1 MQAFALSGAI
11 KVAKSLR
18 QSAHLFFKTGSI
30 RATSHGSGG
39 VLRFFHPRKSFLA
52 IGRSKLNAELIITVV
67 VAIVAIAAV
76 FWALSYRKTAQLLTE
91 EARRD
96 AQRIIADAQ
105 KSADS
110 QAKEAVLEAKERALQ
125 ASTDFEKEARERREE
140 LKVSERRLQQKEENV
155 DKKLQQLEKREQEVE
170 KRDRGIGDRETQLNT
185 REMELTGLIE
195 EQRHKLEQ
203 VAGLTV
209 DQAKAQLIQG
219 IEHEAKLEAAQM
231 MKRIETEAT
240 ELGHIKAQKIIG
252 MAIQRMASDY
262 VAENTVSVVDLPSE
276 DMKGRIIGREGRNIR
291 ALELA
296 TGVDLIVDDTPE
308 AVILS
313 GFDPIRR
320 EVAKISLERLMAD
333 GRIHPARIEE
343 VVEKVRIELEEK
355 LFEEGEAAA
364 FSIGITDIHP
374 EVLKLLGRLRYRTSY
389 GQNVLMHSL
398 EVAQLAALMAVE
410 LGVNSEI
417 AKRGGLLHDIG
428 KAIDRE
434 MEGTHL
440 ELGRQ
445 VLEKYGE
452 RREIIHAMECHHGD
466 YDPTTVEAVLVNAAD
481 ALSAARPG
489 ARREILE
496 NYVHRL
502 ERLEAIADNFEGVT
516 KAFAIQAGRE
526 LRIIVNAE
534 KLSDEQSIW
543 LSKDVARRIES
554 ELQYPGQIK
563 VTVIRETRAVD
574 FAK

>member
-1 MQAFALSGAI
+1 MNTTETI
-11 KVAKSLR
+11 V
-18 QSAHLFFKTGSI
+18 I
-30 RATSHGSGG
+30 
-39 VLRFFHPRKSFLA
+39 
-52 IGRSKLNAELIITVV
+52 IITGALIGAVV
-67 VAIVAIAAV
+67 LAALWRIV
-76 FWALSYRKTAQLLTE
+76 YRKRAEAQLD
-91 EARRD
+91 EARKNSE
-96 AQRIIADAQ
+96 RIIEDAR
-105 KSADS
+105 KA
-110 QAKEAVLEAKERALQ
+110 AEARVKEADLEAKEKLLQ
-125 ASTDFEKEARERREE
+125 MRSDFDRQAQQRRDEM
-140 LKVSERRLQQKEENV
+140 KTAERRLQQKEENLDRKTQQIESRLAEV
-155 DKKLQQLEKREQEVE
+155 D
-170 KRDRGIGDRETQLNT
+170 KRDRAISDREKGVEN
-185 REMELTGLIE
+185 REAELDALVE
-195 EQRHKLEQ
+195 EQHRKLEQ
-203 VAGLTV
+203 ISGLTV
-209 DQAKAQLIQG
+209 EQAKQELIRG
-219 IEHEAKLEAAQM
+219 IENDAKLEAAQII
-231 MKRIETEAT
+231 KRIETEAV
-240 ELGHIKAQKIIG
+240 ELGNQKARKILG
-252 MAIQRMASDY
+252 MAMQRMASDY

-320 EVAKISLERLMAD
+320 EIARISLERLMQD

-343 VVEKVRIELEEK
+343 LVEKVRQELDQK

-364 FSIGITDIHP
+364 FSLGITDIHP

-389 GQNVLMHSL
+389 GQNVLVHSL

-410 LGVNSEI
+410 LGVNDTI

-445 VLEKYGE
+445 VLDKYGE
-452 RREIIHAMECHHGD
+452 KREVIHAMECHHGD

-502 ERLEAIADNFEGVT
+502 ERLEGIANAMEGVS
-516 KAFAIQAGRE
+516 KSFAIQAGRE

-534 KLSDEQSIW
+534 KIGDEQAIW
-543 LSKDVARRIES
+543 LSKDVARKIES

-563 VTVIRETRAVD
+563 VTVIREMRAID
-574 FAK
+574 YAK

>member
-1 MQAFALSGAI
+1 MASIVTGIGIGLAGAVVLALLWSM
-11 KVAKSLR
+11 V
-18 QSAHLFFKTGSI
+18 
-30 RATSHGSGG
+30 
-39 VLRFFHPRKSFLA
+39 
-52 IGRSKLNAELIITVV
+52 
-67 VAIVAIAAV
+67 
-76 FWALSYRKTAQLLTE
+76 YRKRAEAQLAET
-91 EARRD
+91 RRESG
-96 AQRIIADAQ
+96 RIIEDAK
-105 KSADS
+105 KSAS
-110 QAKEAVLEAKERALQ
+110 ARVKEAELEAKETLLQ
-125 ASTDFEKEARERREE
+125 MRSEFDKQAQQRREE
-140 LKVSERRLQQKEENV
+140 MKNSERRLQQKEESL
-155 DKKLQQLEKREQEVE
+155 DQKTQKLDSRMGEVE
-170 KRDRGIGDRETQLNT
+170 KRDRGLADREKQAEGREIELNQ
-185 REMELTGLIE
+185 LIE
-195 EQRHKLEQ
+195 GQRHKLEQ
-203 VAGLTV
+203 VAGLSAE
-209 DQAKAQLIQG
+209 QARQELIRG
-219 IEHEAKLEAAQM
+219 IENEAKLDAANIV
-231 MKRIETEAT
+231 KRIETEAT
-240 ELGHIKAQKIIG
+240 ELGTQKARKILG

-320 EVAKISLERLMAD
+320 EIARISLERLMQD

-343 VVEKVRIELEEK
+343 LVEKVRQELDQK

-364 FSIGITDIHP
+364 FSLGITDIHP

-389 GQNVLMHSL
+389 GQNVLVHSL

-410 LGVNSEI
+410 LGVNDTI

-428 KAIDRE
+428 KSIDRE

-452 RREIIHAMECHHGD
+452 KREIIHAMECHHGD

-489 ARREILE
+489 AWREILE

-502 ERLEAIADNFEGVT
+502 ERLEAIANGMEGVA
-516 KAFAIQAGRE
+516 KSFAIQAGRE

-534 KLSDEQSIW
+534 KISDEQSIW
-543 LSKDVARRIES
+543 LSKDVARKIEA

-563 VTVIRETRAVD
+563 VTVIRETRTIEY
-574 FAK
+574 AK

>member
-1 MQAFALSGAI
+1 LNLVQVLIAFGVGIVLAVALALSW
-11 KVAKSLR
+11 
-18 QSAHLFFKTGSI
+18 
-30 RATSHGSGG
+30 
-39 VLRFFHPRKSFLA
+39 
-52 IGRSKLNAELIITVV
+52 
-67 VAIVAIAAV
+67 AAV
-76 FWALSYRKTAQLLTE
+76 YRKRAQAQVD
-91 EARRD
+91 EAKASSD
-96 AQRIIADAQ
+96 RIIADAT
-105 KSADS
+105 K
-110 QAKEAVLEAKERALQ
+110 QAASRVKEADLEAKEKLLQ
-125 ASTDFEKEARERREE
+125 MRSEFDKQAQQRREE
-140 LKVSERRLQQKEENV
+140 MKNSERRLQQKEENL
-155 DKKLQQLEKREQEVE
+155 DKKTQQVESRIAEVE
-170 KRDRGIGDRETQLNT
+170 KRDRSLNDREKRVEA
-185 REMELTGLIE
+185 RETELDDLIE
-195 EQRHKLEQ
+195 AQRHKLEQ

-209 DQAKAQLIQG
+209 EEAKRELIRG
-219 IEHEAKLEAAQM
+219 IENEAKLEAANI
-231 MKRIETEAT
+231 MKRIESEAT
-240 ELGHIKAQKIIG
+240 ELGNQKAKKILG

-320 EVAKISLERLMAD
+320 EIARISLERLMQD

-343 VVEKVRIELEEK
+343 LVEKVRQELDQK

-364 FSIGITDIHP
+364 FSLGITDLHP

-389 GQNVLMHSL
+389 GQNVLVHSL

-410 LGVNSEI
+410 LGVNDTI

-452 RREIIHAMECHHGD
+452 KRDVIHAMECHHGD

-502 ERLEAIADNFEGVT
+502 ERLESIANSMEGVS
-516 KAFAIQAGRE
+516 KSFAIQAGRE
-526 LRIIVNAE
+526 LRIIVNSE
-534 KLSDEQSIW
+534 KITDEQSIW
-543 LSKDVARRIES
+543 LSKDVARKIES

-563 VTVIRETRAVD
+563 VTVIREMRATE

>member
-1 MQAFALSGAI
+1 
-11 KVAKSLR
+11 
-18 QSAHLFFKTGSI
+18 
-30 RATSHGSGG
+30 
-39 VLRFFHPRKSFLA
+39 LA
-52 IGRSKLNAELIITVV
+52 AIITGIGIGLAGAVV
-67 VAIVAIAAV
+67 LALLWSIV
-76 FWALSYRKTAQLLTE
+76 YRKRAEAQLA
-91 EARRD
+91 EARRESG
-96 AQRIIADAQ
+96 RIIEDAT
-105 KSADS
+105 KSVSARV
-110 QAKEAVLEAKERALQ
+110 KEAELEAKEKLLQMRSEFDKQALQ
-125 ASTDFEKEARERREE
+125 RRDEM
-140 LKVSERRLQQKEENV
+140 KNSERRLQQKEESL
-155 DKKLQQLEKREQEVE
+155 DQKTQKLDSRMGEVE
-170 KRDRGIGDRETQLNT
+170 KRDDGLADREKQVEGREIELNQ
-185 REMELTGLIE
+185 MIE
-195 EQRHKLEQ
+195 DQRHKLEQ
-203 VAGLTV
+203 VAGLSAE
-209 DQAKAQLIQG
+209 QARQELIRG
-219 IEHEAKLEAAQM
+219 IENEAKLDAANIV
-231 MKRIETEAT
+231 KRIETEAT
-240 ELGHIKAQKIIG
+240 ELGTQKARKILG

-320 EVAKISLERLMAD
+320 EIARISLERLMQD

-343 VVEKVRIELEEK
+343 LVEKVRQELDQK

-364 FSIGITDIHP
+364 FSLGITDIHP

-389 GQNVLMHSL
+389 GQNVLVHSL

-410 LGVNSEI
+410 LGVNDTI

-428 KAIDRE
+428 KSIDRE

-452 RREIIHAMECHHGD
+452 KREIIHAMECHHGD

-502 ERLEAIADNFEGVT
+502 ERLEAIANSMEGVA
-516 KAFAIQAGRE
+516 KSFAIQAGRE

-534 KLSDEQSIW
+534 KISDEQSIW
-543 LSKDVARRIES
+543 LSKDVARKIEA

-563 VTVIRETRAVD
+563 VTVIRETRTIEY
-574 FAK
+574 AK

>member
-1 MQAFALSGAI
+1 VIGIAGALILASLWRAGYSKRAQAMLD
-11 KVAKSLR
+11 
-18 QSAHLFFKTGSI
+18 
-30 RATSHGSGG
+30 
-39 VLRFFHPRKSFLA
+39 
-52 IGRSKLNAELIITVV
+52 
-67 VAIVAIAAV
+67 
-76 FWALSYRKTAQLLTE
+76 
-91 EARRD
+91 EARRNGERIVED
-96 AQRIIADAQ
+96 AR
-105 KSADS
+105 K
-110 QAKEAVLEAKERALQ
+110 QAESRVKEADLEAKDKLLTMRSDFDRQ
-125 ASTDFEKEARERREE
+125 AQQRREE
-140 LKVSERRLQQKEENV
+140 MKNSERRLQQKEENL
-155 DKKLQQLEKREQEVE
+155 DKKTQQVESRIAEVE
-170 KRDRGIGDRETQLNT
+170 KRDRSLNDREKDVER
-185 REMELTGLIE
+185 REGELDALVE

-203 VAGLTV
+203 ISGLTA
-209 DQAKAQLIQG
+209 DQARAELIRG
-219 IEHEAKLEAAQM
+219 IENEARLEAARIVQ
-231 MKRIETEAT
+231 RIEMEAT
-240 ELGHIKAQKIIG
+240 ELGNLKARKILG

-320 EVAKISLERLMAD
+320 EIARISLERLMQD

-343 VVEKVRIELEEK
+343 LVEKVRQELDQK

-364 FSIGITDIHP
+364 FSLGITDLHP

-389 GQNVLMHSL
+389 GQNVLVHSL

-410 LGVNSEI
+410 LGVNDTI

-445 VLEKYGE
+445 VLDKYGE
-452 RREIIHAMECHHGD
+452 KREIIHAMECHHGD

-502 ERLEAIADNFEGVT
+502 ERLESIANQMDGVS
-516 KAFAIQAGRE
+516 KSFAIQAGRE

-534 KLSDEQSIW
+534 KIGDEQAIW
-543 LSKDVARRIES
+543 LSKDVARKIES

-563 VTVIRETRAVD
+563 VTVIREMRAVD
-574 FAK
+574 YAK

>member
-1 MQAFALSGAI
+1 MNILIS
-11 KVAKSLR
+11 V
-18 QSAHLFFKTGSI
+18 
-30 RATSHGSGG
+30 
-39 VLRFFHPRKSFLA
+39 A
-52 IGRSKLNAELIITVV
+52 IGVAGAVV
-67 VAIVAIAAV
+67 LALL
-76 FWALSYRKTAQLLTE
+76 WAMVYRKRAAAQLE
-91 EARRD
+91 EARRTGE
-96 AQRIIADAQ
+96 RIVDDAQ
-105 KSADS
+105 KSA
-110 QAKEAVLEAKERALQ
+110 AARVKEADLEAKENLLQ
-125 ASTDFEKEARERREE
+125 MRSEFDKQAQARREE
-140 LKVSERRLQQKEENV
+140 MKTAERRLQQKEENV
-155 DKKLQQLEKREQEVE
+155 DRKTQQLDSRIAEVE
-170 KRDRGIGDRETQLNT
+170 KRDRAIGDREKNVEA
-185 REMELTGLIE
+185 REQELDSLIE

-203 VAGLTV
+203 VAGLTA
-209 DQAKAQLIQG
+209 DQAKQELIRG
-219 IEHEAKLEAAQM
+219 IENEAKLEAANII
-231 MKRIETEAT
+231 KRIEAEAT
-240 ELGHIKAQKIIG
+240 ELGHLRARKILG

-320 EVAKISLERLMAD
+320 EIARISLERLMQD

-343 VVEKVRIELEEK
+343 LVEKVRQELDQK

-389 GQNVLMHSL
+389 GQNVLVHSL

-410 LGVNSEI
+410 LGVNDTI

-445 VLEKYGE
+445 VLDKYGE
-452 RREIIHAMECHHGD
+452 KREIIHAMECHHGD

-502 ERLEAIADNFEGVT
+502 ERLESIANSMEGVS
-516 KAFAIQAGRE
+516 KSFAIQAGRE

-534 KLSDEQSIW
+534 KISDEQSVW
-543 LSKDVARRIES
+543 LSKDVARKIES

-563 VTVIRETRAVD
+563 VTVIREMRTVEY
-574 FAK
+574 AK

>member
-1 MQAFALSGAI
+1 MNTPILIGIVAGVIAGA
-11 KVAKSLR
+11 
-18 QSAHLFFKTGSI
+18 
-30 RATSHGSGG
+30 
-39 VLRFFHPRKSFLA
+39 
-52 IGRSKLNAELIITVV
+52 V
-67 VAIVAIAAV
+67 VAALLWAAV
-76 FWALSYRKTAQLLTE
+76 YRKRGEAQVQ
-91 EARRD
+91 EARRNADRIVED
-96 AQRIIADAQ
+96 ARKQSEARV
-105 KSADS
+105 
-110 QAKEAVLEAKERALQ
+110 KEADLEAKEKLLQMRSDFDRKAQERRDEMKKSEQRLQ
-125 ASTDFEKEARERREE
+125 A
-140 LKVSERRLQQKEENV
+140 KEENL
-155 DKKLQQLEKREQEVE
+155 DKKTQQVDSKIAEVE
-170 KRDRGIGDRETQLNT
+170 KRDRALNDREKKVEGRERELEQLV
-185 REMELTGLIE
+185 ED
-195 EQRHKLEQ
+195 QRHKLEQ

-209 DQAKAQLIQG
+209 EEAKRELIRG
-219 IEHEAKLEAAQM
+219 IENEAKLEAAQII
-231 MKRIETEAT
+231 KRIETEAN
-240 ELGHIKAQKIIG
+240 ELGNLKAKKILG

-320 EVAKISLERLMAD
+320 EIARISLERLMQD

-343 VVEKVRIELEEK
+343 LVDKVRQELDQK

-364 FSIGITDIHP
+364 FSLGITDINP
-374 EVLKLLGRLRYRTSY
+374 EILKLLGRLRYRTSY
-389 GQNVLMHSL
+389 GQNVLVHSL

-410 LGVNSEI
+410 LGVNDTI

-428 KAIDRE
+428 KSIDRE

-452 RREIIHAMECHHGD
+452 KREIIHAMECHHGD

-502 ERLEAIADNFEGVT
+502 ERLESIANQMEGVS
-516 KAFAIQAGRE
+516 KSFAIQAGRE

-534 KLSDEQSIW
+534 KITDEQSIW
-543 LSKDVARRIES
+543 LSKDVARKIES

-563 VTVIRETRAVD
+563 VTVIREMRAVD
-574 FAK
+574 YAK

>member
-1 MQAFALSGAI
+1 
-11 KVAKSLR
+11 
-18 QSAHLFFKTGSI
+18 
-30 RATSHGSGG
+30 
-39 VLRFFHPRKSFLA
+39 LA
-52 IGRSKLNAELIITVV
+52 SIITGIGIGLAGAVV
-67 VAIVAIAAV
+67 L
-76 FWALSYRKTAQLLTE
+76 ALLWSMVYRKRAEAQLA
-91 EARRD
+91 EARRESG
-96 AQRIIADAQ
+96 RIIEDAK
-105 KSADS
+105 KSAS
-110 QAKEAVLEAKERALQ
+110 ASVKEAELEAKEKLLQ
-125 ASTDFEKEARERREE
+125 MRSEFDKQAQQRRDEM
-140 LKVSERRLQQKEENV
+140 KNSERRLQQKEEGL
-155 DKKLQQLEKREQEVE
+155 DQKTQKLDSRMGEVE
-170 KRDRGIGDRETQLNT
+170 KRDHGLADREKQVEG
-185 REMELTGLIE
+185 RESELSQLIE
-195 EQRHKLEQ
+195 GQRHKLEQ
-203 VAGLTV
+203 VAGLSAE
-209 DQAKAQLIQG
+209 QARQELIRG
-219 IEHEAKLEAAQM
+219 IENEAKLDAANIV
-231 MKRIETEAT
+231 KRIETEAT
-240 ELGHIKAQKIIG
+240 ELGTQKARKILG

-320 EVAKISLERLMAD
+320 EIARISLERLMQD

-343 VVEKVRIELEEK
+343 LVEKVRQELDQK

-364 FSIGITDIHP
+364 FSLGITDIHP

-389 GQNVLMHSL
+389 GQNVLVHSL

-410 LGVNSEI
+410 LGVNDTI

-428 KAIDRE
+428 KSIDRE

-452 RREIIHAMECHHGD
+452 KREIIHAMECHHGD

-502 ERLEAIADNFEGVT
+502 ERLEAIANSMEGVS
-516 KAFAIQAGRE
+516 KSFAIQAGRE

-534 KLSDEQSIW
+534 KISDEQSIW
-543 LSKDVARRIES
+543 LSKDVARKIEA

-563 VTVIRETRAVD
+563 VTVIRETRTIEY
-574 FAK
+574 AK

>member
-1 MQAFALSGAI
+1 
-11 KVAKSLR
+11 V
-18 QSAHLFFKTGSI
+18 
-30 RATSHGSGG
+30 
-39 VLRFFHPRKSFLA
+39 
-52 IGRSKLNAELIITVV
+52 IINEV
-67 VAIVAIAAV
+67 IIAIAGALVAAAV
-76 FWALSYRKTAQLLTE
+76 LVALWKVVYRKREETQLHEARKTADRLLDD
-91 EARRD
+91 ARK
-96 AQRIIADAQ
+96 AAEG
-105 KSADS
+105 KV
-110 QAKEAVLEAKERALQ
+110 KEADLEAKEKQLQ
-125 ASTDFEKEARERREE
+125 MRSDFDRQAQQRREE
-140 LKVSERRLQQKEENV
+140 MKNAERRLQQKEENL
-155 DKKLQQLEKREQEVE
+155 DRKTQQIDSRIAEVEQRDRTIGERERNVEKRE
-170 KRDRGIGDRETQLNT
+170 G
-185 REMELTGLIE
+185 ELQTLVE
-195 EQRHKLEQ
+195 EQRRKLEQ
-203 VAGLTV
+203 ISGLTAE
-209 DQAKAQLIQG
+209 QAKQELIRG
-219 IEHEAKLEAAQM
+219 IENEAKLEAALII
-231 MKRIETEAT
+231 KRIETEAT
-240 ELGHIKAQKIIG
+240 ELGQQKARKILG
-252 MAIQRMASDY
+252 MAMQRMASDY

-320 EVAKISLERLMAD
+320 EIARISLERLMQD

-343 VVEKVRIELEEK
+343 LVEKVRQELDQK

-364 FSIGITDIHP
+364 FSLGITDLHP

-389 GQNVLMHSL
+389 GQNVLVHSL

-410 LGVNSEI
+410 LGVNDTI

-445 VLEKYGE
+445 VLDKYGE
-452 RREIIHAMECHHGD
+452 RREVIHAMECHHGD

-502 ERLEAIADNFEGVT
+502 ERLESIANSMDGVS
-516 KAFAIQAGRE
+516 KSFAIQAGRE

-534 KLSDEQSIW
+534 KIGDEQAIW
-543 LSKDVARRIES
+543 LSKDVARKIES

-563 VTVIRETRAVD
+563 VTVIREMRAVD
-574 FAK
+574 YAK

>member
-1 MQAFALSGAI
+1 LNINIIQVVIAVGMGI
-11 KVAKSLR
+11 V
-18 QSAHLFFKTGSI
+18 
-30 RATSHGSGG
+30 
-39 VLRFFHPRKSFLA
+39 LA
-52 IGRSKLNAELIITVV
+52 IALALVW
-67 VAIVAIAAV
+67 AAV
-76 FWALSYRKTAQLLTE
+76 SRKRVEAQAE
-91 EARRD
+91 EARRS
-96 AQRIIADAQ
+96 AERLLADAT
-105 KSADS
+105 K
-110 QAKEAVLEAKERALQ
+110 QASSRVKEADLEVKEKLLLMR
-125 ASTDFEKEARERREE
+125 SEFDKEAQSRRDEI
-140 LKVSERRLQQKEENV
+140 KSVERRLQQKEESL
-155 DKKLQQLEKREQEVE
+155 DKRTQQVESRSGEIE
-170 KRDRGIGDRETQLNT
+170 KRDRALGDREKRLETK
-185 REMELTGLIE
+185 EAELDSLVE
-195 EQRHKLEQ
+195 AQRHRLEQ
-203 VAGLTV
+203 VAGLTM
-209 DQAKAQLIQG
+209 DEAKRELIRG
-219 IEHEAKLEAAQM
+219 IENEAKIDAANII
-231 MKRIETEAT
+231 KRIESEAV
-240 ELGHIKAQKIIG
+240 ELGTQKARKILG

-320 EVAKISLERLMAD
+320 EIARISLERLMQD

-343 VVEKVRIELEEK
+343 LVEKVRQELDQK

-364 FSIGITDIHP
+364 FSIGLTDINP
-374 EVLKLLGRLRYRTSY
+374 EILKLLGRLRYRTSY
-389 GQNVLMHSL
+389 GQNVLVHSL

-410 LGVNSEI
+410 LGVNDTI

-452 RREIIHAMECHHGD
+452 KREIIHAMECHHGD

-502 ERLEAIADNFEGVT
+502 ERLESIANQMEGVS
-516 KAFAIQAGRE
+516 KSFAIQAGRE
-526 LRIIVNAE
+526 LRIIVNSE
-534 KLSDEQSIW
+534 KISDEQSIW
-543 LSKDVARRIES
+543 LSKDVARKIES

-563 VTVIRETRAVD
+563 VTVIREMRATE

>member
-1 MQAFALSGAI
+1 MI
-11 KVAKSLR
+11 
-18 QSAHLFFKTGSI
+18 
-30 RATSHGSGG
+30 
-39 VLRFFHPRKSFLA
+39 A
-52 IGRSKLNAELIITVV
+52 IGVGIVLAVVLALIWAAIARKRTAAQAEESRQNAERILED
-67 VAIVAIAAV
+67 ARKQAA
-76 FWALSYRKTAQLLTE
+76 
-91 EARRD
+91 ARV
-96 AQRIIADAQ
+96 
-105 KSADS
+105 
-110 QAKEAVLEAKERALQ
+110 KEADLEAKEKLLQMRA
-125 ASTDFEKEARERREE
+125 DFDRKSQQSRDEIKAVEK
-140 LKVSERRLQQKEENV
+140 RLQQKEEGL
-155 DKKLQQLEKREQEVE
+155 DKKTQQVESRIAEVE
-170 KRDRGIGDRETQLNT
+170 KRDKSLNDREKRVEA
-185 REMELTGLIE
+185 RETELDELIE
-195 EQRHKLEQ
+195 SQRHRLEQ
-203 VAGLTV
+203 VAGLTAEE
-209 DQAKAQLIQG
+209 AKRELIRG
-219 IEHEAKLEAAQM
+219 IENEAKLEAAHI

-240 ELGHIKAQKIIG
+240 ELGNQKAKKILG

-320 EVAKISLERLMAD
+320 EVARISLERLMQD

-343 VVEKVRIELEEK
+343 LVEKVRQELDQK

-364 FSIGITDIHP
+364 FSLGITDVHP

-389 GQNVLMHSL
+389 GQNVLVHSL

-410 LGVNSEI
+410 LGVNDTI

-452 RREIIHAMECHHGD
+452 KREVIHAMECHHGD

-502 ERLEAIADNFEGVT
+502 ERLESIANQMEGVS
-516 KAFAIQAGRE
+516 KSFAIQAGRE
-526 LRIIVNAE
+526 LRIIVNSE
-534 KLSDEQSIW
+534 KITDEQSIW
-543 LSKDVARRIES
+543 LSKDVARKIES

-563 VTVIRETRAVD
+563 VTVIREMRATEY
-574 FAK
+574 AK

>member
-1 MQAFALSGAI
+1 LNIIQVLIAVGVGLVLAVVLALMWAAI
-11 KVAKSLR
+11 
-18 QSAHLFFKTGSI
+18 
-30 RATSHGSGG
+30 
-39 VLRFFHPRKSFLA
+39 
-52 IGRSKLNAELIITVV
+52 
-67 VAIVAIAAV
+67 
-76 FWALSYRKTAQLLTE
+76 YRKRAETQLEESRRTAERLLE
-91 EARRD
+91 DANKQAAARV
-96 AQRIIADAQ
+96 
-105 KSADS
+105 
-110 QAKEAVLEAKERALQ
+110 KEADLEAKEKLLQ
-125 ASTDFEKEARERREE
+125 MRSEFDKQAQQRRDEI
-140 LKVSERRLQQKEENV
+140 KSVERRLQQKEESL
-155 DKKLQQLEKREQEVE
+155 DKKTTQVESRIAEVE
-170 KRDRGIGDRETQLNT
+170 KRDRGLNDREKRVEAKET
-185 REMELTGLIE
+185 ELDELIE
-195 EQRHKLEQ
+195 AQRHRLEQ
-203 VAGLTV
+203 VAGLTM
-209 DQAKAQLIQG
+209 DEAKRELIRG
-219 IEHEAKLEAAQM
+219 IENEAKLDAANII
-231 MKRIETEAT
+231 KRIESEAT
-240 ELGHIKAQKIIG
+240 ELGNQKAKKILG

-320 EVAKISLERLMAD
+320 EVARISLERLMQD

-343 VVEKVRIELEEK
+343 LVEKVRQELDQK

-364 FSIGITDIHP
+364 FSLGITDIHP

-410 LGVNSEI
+410 LGVSDTI

-452 RREIIHAMECHHGD
+452 KRDVIHAMECHHGD

-502 ERLEAIADNFEGVT
+502 ERLEAIANQMDGVS
-516 KAFAIQAGRE
+516 KSFAIQAGRE
-526 LRIIVNAE
+526 LRIIVNSE
-534 KLSDEQSIW
+534 KITDEQSIW
-543 LSKDVARRIES
+543 LSKDVARKIES

-563 VTVIRETRAVD
+563 VTVIREMRATEY
-574 FAK
+574 AK

>member
-1 MQAFALSGAI
+1 LAVAAVIGTLWGTLSR
-11 KVAKSLR
+11 K
-18 QSAHLFFKTGSI
+18 
-30 RATSHGSGG
+30 RAT
-39 VLRFFHPRKSFLA
+39 VQLDEARR
-52 IGRSKLNAELIITVV
+52 NADR
-67 VAIVAIAAV
+67 IVEDA
-76 FWALSYRKTAQLLTE
+76 RKTA
-91 EARRD
+91 
-96 AQRIIADAQ
+96 
-105 KSADS
+105 DS
-110 QAKEAVLEAKERALQ
+110 KLKEADLEAKEKLLQ
-125 ASTDFEKEARERREE
+125 MRSDFDRQAQKRGEE
-140 LKVSERRLQQKEENV
+140 MKNSERRLQQKEENL
-155 DKKLQQLEKREQEVE
+155 DKKTQQVDARLEEVE
-170 KRDRGIGDRETQLNT
+170 KRDRGLNDREKQVEA
-185 REMELTGLIE
+185 REGELQQLIE
-195 EQRHKLEQ
+195 DQRHKLEQ
-203 VAGLTV
+203 VAGLSA
-209 DQAKAQLIQG
+209 DEAKRELIRG
-219 IEHEAKLEAAQM
+219 IENEAKLDAARIIQ
-231 MKRIETEAT
+231 RIETEAN
-240 ELGHIKAQKIIG
+240 ELGQQRARKILG

-320 EVAKISLERLMAD
+320 EIARISLERLMQD

-343 VVEKVRIELEEK
+343 LVEKVRQELDQK

-364 FSIGITDIHP
+364 FSIGLTDLHP

-389 GQNVLMHSL
+389 GQNVLVHSL

-410 LGVNSEI
+410 LGVNDTI

-502 ERLEAIADNFEGVT
+502 ERLESIANQMEGVS
-516 KAFAIQAGRE
+516 KSFAIQAGRE

-534 KLSDEQSIW
+534 KISDEQSIW
-543 LSKDVARRIES
+543 LSKDVARKIES

-563 VTVIRETRAVD
+563 VTVIREMRAVD
-574 FAK
+574 YAK

>member
-1 MQAFALSGAI
+1 MTAVQILIAVAIGVAGAI
-11 KVAKSLR
+11 
-18 QSAHLFFKTGSI
+18 
-30 RATSHGSGG
+30 
-39 VLRFFHPRKSFLA
+39 VLAL
-52 IGRSKLNAELIITVV
+52 L
-67 VAIVAIAAV
+67 
-76 FWALSYRKTAQLLTE
+76 WAMVYRKRAEAQVE
-91 EARRD
+91 EARRT
-96 AQRIIADAQ
+96 AQRIVDDAN
-105 KSADS
+105 KSSEARV
-110 QAKEAVLEAKERALQ
+110 KEASLEAKEKLLQ
-125 ASTDFEKEARERREE
+125 MRSEFDKQAQARREE
-140 LKVSERRLQQKEENV
+140 MKNAERRLQQKEENV
-155 DKKLQQLEKREQEVE
+155 DRKTQSLDSRIADVE
-170 KRDRGIGDRETQLNT
+170 KRDRALNDREKAIES
-185 REMELTGLIE
+185 RESELDNLVE
-195 EQRHKLEQ
+195 EQRRKLEQ

-209 DQAKAQLIQG
+209 EQAKQELIRG
-219 IEHEAKLEAAQM
+219 IENEAKLEAANII
-231 MKRIETEAT
+231 KRIETEAT
-240 ELGHIKAQKIIG
+240 ELGQQRARKILG

-320 EVAKISLERLMAD
+320 EIARISLERLMQD

-343 VVEKVRIELEEK
+343 LVEKVRQELDEK
-355 LFEEGEAAA
+355 LFQEGEAAA

-389 GQNVLMHSL
+389 GQNVLVHSL

-410 LGVNSEI
+410 LGVNDTI

-445 VLEKYGE
+445 VLDKYGE
-452 RREIIHAMECHHGD
+452 KREIIHAMECHHGD

-502 ERLEAIADNFEGVT
+502 ERLESIANSMDGVS
-516 KAFAIQAGRE
+516 KSFAIQAGRE

-534 KLSDEQSIW
+534 KITDEQSIW
-543 LSKDVARRIES
+543 LSKDVARKIES

-563 VTVIRETRAVD
+563 VTVIREMRAVD
-574 FAK
+574 YAK

>member
-1 MQAFALSGAI
+1 M
-11 KVAKSLR
+11 
-18 QSAHLFFKTGSI
+18 
-30 RATSHGSGG
+30 
-39 VLRFFHPRKSFLA
+39 
-52 IGRSKLNAELIITVV
+52 NA
-67 VAIVAIAAV
+67 VAIAVAV
-76 FWALSYRKTAQLLTE
+76 VGAIVGAVILTALWNIVYRKRAEAQLE
-91 EARRD
+91 DARVNAGRILDD
-96 AQRIIADAQ
+96 AKKAADARL
-105 KSADS
+105 
-110 QAKEAVLEAKERALQ
+110 KEAELEAKEKLLQ
-125 ASTDFEKEARERREE
+125 MRSEFDRQAQQRREE
-140 LKVSERRLQQKEENV
+140 MKNAERRLQQKEENL
-155 DKKLQQLEKREQEVE
+155 DKKTQQIESRIGEVE
-170 KRDRGIGDRETQLNT
+170 KRDRGLTDREKTIEK
-185 REMELTGLIE
+185 REGELQALVD

-203 VAGLTV
+203 ISGLTIE
-209 DQAKAQLIQG
+209 QAKQELIRG
-219 IEHEAKLEAAQM
+219 IENEAKLEAANII
-231 MKRIETEAT
+231 KRIETEAT
-240 ELGHIKAQKIIG
+240 ELGHLKARKILG

-320 EVAKISLERLMAD
+320 EIARISLERLMQD

-343 VVEKVRIELEEK
+343 LVEKVRQELDQK

-364 FSIGITDIHP
+364 FSLGITDIHP
-374 EVLKLLGRLRYRTSY
+374 EVLRLLGRLRYRTSY
-389 GQNVLMHSL
+389 GQNVLVHSL

-410 LGVNSEI
+410 LGVNDTI

-445 VLEKYGE
+445 VLDKYGE
-452 RREIIHAMECHHGD
+452 KREIIHAMECHHGD

-502 ERLEAIADNFEGVT
+502 ERLEGIANSMDGVS
-516 KAFAIQAGRE
+516 KSFAIQAGRE

-534 KLSDEQSIW
+534 KIGDEQAIW
-543 LSKDVARRIES
+543 LSKDVARKIES

-563 VTVIRETRAVD
+563 VTVIREMRAVD

>member
-1 MQAFALSGAI
+1 MTIFTISIAIVIGAI
-11 KVAKSLR
+11 A
-18 QSAHLFFKTGSI
+18 G
-30 RATSHGSGG
+30 
-39 VLRFFHPRKSFLA
+39 
-52 IGRSKLNAELIITVV
+52 V
-67 VAIVAIAAV
+67 VAAAISWRSIYTKRGEAHVAESRRNADRIVEDARKAAESKV
-76 FWALSYRKTAQLLTE
+76 
-91 EARRD
+91 
-96 AQRIIADAQ
+96 
-105 KSADS
+105 
-110 QAKEAVLEAKERALQ
+110 KEADLEAKEKLLQ
-125 ASTDFEKEARERREE
+125 MRSDFDRKAQERREE
-140 LKVSERRLQQKEENV
+140 LKTAERRLQQKEETL
-155 DKKLQQLEKREQEVE
+155 DKKTQQLDTRMAEVE
-170 KRDRGIGDRETQLNT
+170 QRDRSLSNREKKVGDREA
-185 REMELTGLIE
+185 ELDALIE
-195 EQRHKLEQ
+195 EQRHRIEQ
-203 VAGLTV
+203 VAGLTAEE
-209 DQAKAQLIQG
+209 AKRDLIKG
-219 IEHEAKLEAAQM
+219 IENDAKLEAAHI

-240 ELGHIKAQKIIG
+240 ELGHLKAQKILG

-320 EVAKISLERLMAD
+320 EIARISLERLMQD

-343 VVEKVRIELEEK
+343 LVEKVRQELDQK

-364 FSIGITDIHP
+364 FSLGITDIHP
-374 EVLKLLGRLRYRTSY
+374 EILKLLGRLRYRTSY
-389 GQNVLMHSL
+389 GQNVLVHSL

-410 LGVNSEI
+410 LGVNDTI

-445 VLEKYGE
+445 VLDKYGE
-452 RREIIHAMECHHGD
+452 KREIIHAMECHHGD

-502 ERLEAIADNFEGVT
+502 ERLEGIANSMEGVS
-516 KAFAIQAGRE
+516 KSFAIQAGRE
-526 LRIIVNAE
+526 LRIIVNSE
-534 KLSDEQSIW
+534 KISDEQSIW
-543 LSKDVARRIES
+543 LSKDVARKIES

-563 VTVIRETRAVD
+563 VTVIREMRAVD
-574 FAK
+574 YAK

>member
-1 MQAFALSGAI
+1 VLLNILISVLIGIIGAMVLAALW
-11 KVAKSLR
+11 R
-18 QSAHLFFKTGSI
+18 
-30 RATSHGSGG
+30 
-39 VLRFFHPRKSFLA
+39 
-52 IGRSKLNAELIITVV
+52 VV
-67 VAIVAIAAV
+67 TQKRVQ
-76 FWALSYRKTAQLLTE
+76 AQLE
-91 EARRD
+91 EARRTAERLIDD
-96 AQRIIADAQ
+96 AR
-105 KSADS
+105 KSAES
-110 QAKEAVLEAKERALQ
+110 RIKEANLEAKEKALAARTEADKQ
-125 ASTDFEKEARERREE
+125 ANLRREE
-140 LKVSERRLQQKEENV
+140 IKVVEKRLQQKEEAV
-155 DKKLQQLEKREQEVE
+155 DRKTLQLETRITEVENRDKNLSKREKTLEE
-170 KRDRGIGDRETQLNT
+170 RE
-185 REMELTGLIE
+185 EELSSLVE

-203 VAGLTV
+203 ISGLTV
-209 DQAKAQLIQG
+209 EEAKRELIRG
-219 IEHEAKLEAAQM
+219 IENEAKLEAAHI
-231 MKRIETEAT
+231 MKRIETEAS
-240 ELGHIKAQKIIG
+240 ELGHLKAKKILG

-320 EVAKISLERLMAD
+320 EIARISLERLMAD

-343 VVEKVRIELEEK
+343 LVEKVRQELDQK

-364 FSIGITDIHP
+364 FSLGITDINP
-374 EVLKLLGRLRYRTSY
+374 EILKLLGRLRYRTSY
-389 GQNVLMHSL
+389 GQNVLVHSL
-398 EVAQLAALMAVE
+398 EVAQLAALMAIE
-410 LGVNSEI
+410 LGVNDTI

-466 YDPTTVEAVLVNAAD
+466 YDPTTVEAILVNAAD

-502 ERLEAIADNFEGVT
+502 ERLEAIANNMEGVS
-516 KAFAIQAGRE
+516 KSFAIQAGRE

-534 KLSDEQSIW
+534 KITDEQSIW
-543 LSKDVARRIES
+543 LSKDVARKIES

-563 VTVIRETRAVD
+563 VTVIREMRAVD
-574 FAK
+574 YAK

>member
-1 MQAFALSGAI
+1 LDLIQVLIAAGVGIVLAVVLALVWGAI
-11 KVAKSLR
+11 SRKRAEAQVAETR
-18 QSAHLFFKTGSI
+18 QAAERILDD
-30 RATSHGSGG
+30 A
-39 VLRFFHPRKSFLA
+39 RKQ
-52 IGRSKLNAELIITVV
+52 
-67 VAIVAIAAV
+67 AA
-76 FWALSYRKTAQLLTE
+76 
-91 EARRD
+91 ARV
-96 AQRIIADAQ
+96 
-105 KSADS
+105 
-110 QAKEAVLEAKERALQ
+110 KEADLEAKEKLLQ
-125 ASTDFEKEARERREE
+125 MRSDFDKKSQQSRDEIKAVEK
-140 LKVSERRLQQKEENV
+140 RLQQKEESL
-155 DKKLQQLEKREQEVE
+155 DKKTLQVEARIAEVE
-170 KRDRGIGDRETQLNT
+170 KRDKGLGDREKRVEA
-185 REMELTGLIE
+185 RETELDELIE
-195 EQRHKLEQ
+195 AQRHRLEQ

-209 DQAKAQLIQG
+209 EEAKRELIRG
-219 IEHEAKLEAAQM
+219 IENEAKLEAANII
-231 MKRIETEAT
+231 KRIESEAT
-240 ELGHIKAQKIIG
+240 ELGNQKAKKILG

-320 EVAKISLERLMAD
+320 EVARISLERLMQD

-343 VVEKVRIELEEK
+343 LVEKVRQELDQK

-364 FSIGITDIHP
+364 FSLGITDVHP

-389 GQNVLMHSL
+389 GQNVLVHSL

-410 LGVNSEI
+410 LGVNDTI

-452 RREIIHAMECHHGD
+452 KREVIHAMECHHGD

-502 ERLEAIADNFEGVT
+502 ERLESIANQMDGVS
-516 KAFAIQAGRE
+516 KSFAIQAGRE
-526 LRIIVNAE
+526 LRIIVNSE
-534 KLSDEQSIW
+534 KISDEQSIW
-543 LSKDVARRIES
+543 LSKDVARKIES

-563 VTVIRETRAVD
+563 VTVIREMRATEY
-574 FAK
+574 AK

>member
-1 MQAFALSGAI
+1 MDILIS
-11 KVAKSLR
+11 V
-18 QSAHLFFKTGSI
+18 
-30 RATSHGSGG
+30 
-39 VLRFFHPRKSFLA
+39 A
-52 IGRSKLNAELIITVV
+52 IGIALAVV
-67 VAIVAIAAV
+67 FAFV
-76 FWALSYRKTAQLLTE
+76 WAMVYRKRAEAQLAD
-91 EARRD
+91 ARRQGD
-96 AQRIIADAQ
+96 RIIEDAN
-105 KSADS
+105 KAAESRL
-110 QAKEAVLEAKERALQ
+110 KEASLEAKEKLLQ
-125 ASTDFEKEARERREE
+125 MRSDFDRQAQQRQNEIKSVEK
-140 LKVSERRLQQKEENV
+140 RLQQKEETV
-155 DKKLQQLEKREQEVE
+155 DRKTQQLESRMAEVE
-170 KRDRGIGDRETQLNT
+170 KRDRGLVDREKAIEA
-185 REMELTGLIE
+185 REASLTELIE
-195 EQRHKLEQ
+195 EQRHRLEQ
-203 VAGLTV
+203 VAGLTAE
-209 DQAKAQLIQG
+209 QARHELIRG
-219 IEHEAKLEAAQM
+219 IENDARLEAANIV
-231 MKRIETEAT
+231 KRIETEAT
-240 ELGHIKAQKIIG
+240 ELGQQKARKILG

-320 EVAKISLERLMAD
+320 EIARISLERLMQD

-343 VVEKVRIELEEK
+343 LVEKVRVELDEK
-355 LFEEGEAAA
+355 LFQEGEAAA
-364 FSIGITDIHP
+364 FSLGITDIHP

-389 GQNVLMHSL
+389 GQNVLVHSL

-410 LGVNSEI
+410 LGVNDTI

-452 RREIIHAMECHHGD
+452 RREVIHAMECHHGD

-496 NYVHRL
+496 SYVHRL
-502 ERLEAIADNFEGVT
+502 ERLESIANSMDGVS
-516 KAFAIQAGRE
+516 KSFAIQAGRE

-534 KLSDEQSIW
+534 KVGDDQAIW
-543 LSKDVARRIES
+543 LSKDVARKIES

-563 VTVIRETRAVD
+563 VTVIREMRATE

>member
-1 MQAFALSGAI
+1 VLLNILISVLIGIIGAMVLAALW
-11 KVAKSLR
+11 R
-18 QSAHLFFKTGSI
+18 
-30 RATSHGSGG
+30 
-39 VLRFFHPRKSFLA
+39 
-52 IGRSKLNAELIITVV
+52 VV
-67 VAIVAIAAV
+67 TQKRVQ
-76 FWALSYRKTAQLLTE
+76 AQLE
-91 EARRD
+91 EARRTADRLIDD
-96 AQRIIADAQ
+96 AR
-105 KSADS
+105 KSAES
-110 QAKEAVLEAKERALQ
+110 RIKEANLEAKEKALAARTEADKQ
-125 ASTDFEKEARERREE
+125 ANLRREE
-140 LKVSERRLQQKEENV
+140 IKIVEKRLQQKEEAV
-155 DKKLQQLEKREQEVE
+155 DRKTQQLETRITEVENRDKNLSKREKTLE
-170 KRDRGIGDRETQLNT
+170 DRE
-185 REMELTGLIE
+185 EELSALVD

-203 VAGLTV
+203 ISGLTV
-209 DQAKAQLIQG
+209 EEAKRELTRG
-219 IEHEAKLEAAQM
+219 IENEAKLEAAHI
-231 MKRIETEAT
+231 MKRIETEAS
-240 ELGHIKAQKIIG
+240 ELGHLKAKKILG

-320 EVAKISLERLMAD
+320 EIARISLERLMAD

-343 VVEKVRIELEEK
+343 LVEKVRQELDQK

-364 FSIGITDIHP
+364 FSLGITDINP
-374 EVLKLLGRLRYRTSY
+374 EILKLLGRLRYRTSY
-389 GQNVLMHSL
+389 GQNVLVHSL
-398 EVAQLAALMAVE
+398 EVAQLAALMAIE
-410 LGVNSEI
+410 LGVNDTI

-466 YDPTTVEAVLVNAAD
+466 YDPTTVEAILVNAAD

-502 ERLEAIADNFEGVT
+502 ERLEAIANNMEGVS
-516 KAFAIQAGRE
+516 KSFAIQAGRE

-534 KLSDEQSIW
+534 KITDEQSIW
-543 LSKDVARRIES
+543 LSKDVARKIES

-563 VTVIRETRAVD
+563 VTVIREMRAVD
-574 FAK
+574 YAK

>member
-1 MQAFALSGAI
+1 MVGVAGAVILALLWAVVYRKRAEAQI
-11 KVAKSLR
+11 AEAR
-18 QSAHLFFKTGSI
+18 QSAERI
-30 RATSHGSGG
+30 VDDA
-39 VLRFFHPRKSFLA
+39 RKS
-52 IGRSKLNAELIITVV
+52 S
-67 VAIVAIAAV
+67 
-76 FWALSYRKTAQLLTE
+76 
-91 EARRD
+91 EAR
-96 AQRIIADAQ
+96 
-105 KSADS
+105 
-110 QAKEAVLEAKERALQ
+110 AKELNLEAKEKLLQ
-125 ASTDFEKEARERREE
+125 LRSEFDKQTTQRRDEIKAVEK
-140 LKVSERRLQQKEENV
+140 RLQQKEETV
-155 DKKLQQLEKREQEVE
+155 DKKAQQLETRTAEVE
-170 KRDRGIGDRETQLNT
+170 QRDKSLNGREKNVER
-185 REMELTGLIE
+185 REVELTELVE
-195 EQRHKLEQ
+195 AQRHKLEQ
-203 VAGLTV
+203 ISGLTV
-209 DQAKAQLIQG
+209 EQAKNELIRG
-219 IEHEAKLEAAQM
+219 IENEAKLDAAHII
-231 MKRIETEAT
+231 KRIETEAT
-240 ELGHIKAQKIIG
+240 ELGAQKARKIIG

-320 EVAKISLERLMAD
+320 EVARISLERLMAD

-343 VVEKVRIELEEK
+343 LVDKVRQELDQK

-374 EVLKLLGRLRYRTSY
+374 ELLKLLGRLRYRTSY

-410 LGVNSEI
+410 LGVNDTI

-445 VLEKYGE
+445 VLEKYSE
-452 RREIIHAMECHHGD
+452 KRDVIHAMECHHGD

-502 ERLEAIADNFEGVT
+502 ERLEAIANAMEGVS
-516 KAFAIQAGRE
+516 KSFAIQAGRE
-526 LRIIVNAE
+526 LRIIVNSE
-534 KLSDEQSIW
+534 KITDEQSIW
-543 LSKDVARRIES
+543 LSKDVARKIES

-563 VTVIRETRAVD
+563 VTVIREMRAVD
-574 FAK
+574 YAK

>member
-1 MQAFALSGAI
+1 LNDILVAVLIGLAVAAVIGTLWGTLSR
-11 KVAKSLR
+11 K
-18 QSAHLFFKTGSI
+18 
-30 RATSHGSGG
+30 RAT
-39 VLRFFHPRKSFLA
+39 V
-52 IGRSKLNAELIITVV
+52 
-67 VAIVAIAAV
+67 
-76 FWALSYRKTAQLLTE
+76 QLD
-91 EARRD
+91 EARRNADRIVED
-96 AQRIIADAQ
+96 AR

-110 QAKEAVLEAKERALQ
+110 KLKEADLEAKEKLLQ
-125 ASTDFEKEARERREE
+125 MRSDFDRQATQRREE
-140 LKVSERRLQQKEENV
+140 MKNSERRLQQKEENL
-155 DKKLQQLEKREQEVE
+155 DKKTQQVDARLEEVE
-170 KRDRGIGDRETQLNT
+170 KRDRGLNDREKQVEA
-185 REMELTGLIE
+185 REGELQQLIE
-195 EQRHKLEQ
+195 DQRHKLEQ
-203 VAGLTV
+203 VAGLSA
-209 DQAKAQLIQG
+209 DEAKRELIRG
-219 IEHEAKLEAAQM
+219 IENEAKLDAARIIQ
-231 MKRIETEAT
+231 RIETEAN
-240 ELGHIKAQKIIG
+240 ELGQQRARKILG

-320 EVAKISLERLMAD
+320 EIARISLERLMQD

-343 VVEKVRIELEEK
+343 LVEKVRQELDQK

-364 FSIGITDIHP
+364 FSIGLTDLHP

-389 GQNVLMHSL
+389 GQNVLVHSL

-410 LGVNSEI
+410 LGVNDTI

-502 ERLEAIADNFEGVT
+502 ERLEAIANQMEGVA
-516 KAFAIQAGRE
+516 KSFAIQAGRE

-534 KLSDEQSIW
+534 KITDEQSIW
-543 LSKDVARRIES
+543 LSKDVARKIES

-563 VTVIRETRAVD
+563 VTVIREMRAVD
-574 FAK
+574 YAK

>member
-1 MQAFALSGAI
+1 MAQI
-11 KVAKSLR
+11 
-18 QSAHLFFKTGSI
+18 
-30 RATSHGSGG
+30 
-39 VLRFFHPRKSFLA
+39 
-52 IGRSKLNAELIITVV
+52 
-67 VAIVAIAAV
+67 AIAV
-76 FWALSYRKTAQLLTE
+76 VIGVVGALALAWLWRVVYFKRAQAILDEAKRNGDRLTE
-91 EARRD
+91 DAR
-96 AQRIIADAQ
+96 
-105 KSADS
+105 K
-110 QAKEAVLEAKERALQ
+110 QAESRTKEADLEAKEKRLQ
-125 ASTDFEKEARERREE
+125 MQSDFDRQAQQRREE
-140 LKVSERRLQQKEENV
+140 MKNSERRLQQKEENL
-155 DKKLQQLEKREQEVE
+155 DKKTQQVESRTAEVE
-170 KRDRGIGDRETQLNT
+170 KRDRSLNDREKSVEK
-185 REMELTGLIE
+185 REGELTALIE

-203 VAGLTV
+203 ISGLTV
-209 DQAKAQLIQG
+209 DQAKLELTRG
-219 IEHEAKLEAAQM
+219 IENEAKLEAAQII
-231 MKRIETEAT
+231 KRIETEAT
-240 ELGHIKAQKIIG
+240 ELGNLKARKILG

-320 EVAKISLERLMAD
+320 EIARISLERLMQD

-343 VVEKVRIELEEK
+343 LVDKVRQELDQK

-364 FSIGITDIHP
+364 FSLGITDLHP

-389 GQNVLMHSL
+389 GQNVLVHSL

-410 LGVNSEI
+410 LGVNDTI

-445 VLEKYGE
+445 VLDKYGE
-452 RREIIHAMECHHGD
+452 KREIIHAMECHHGD
-466 YDPTTVEAVLVNAAD
+466 YDPTTVEAILVNAAD

-502 ERLEAIADNFEGVT
+502 ERLESIANQMEGVS
-516 KAFAIQAGRE
+516 KSFAIQAGRE

-534 KLSDEQSIW
+534 KIGDEQAIW
-543 LSKDVARRIES
+543 LSKDVARKIES

-563 VTVIRETRAVD
+563 VTVIREMRAVD
-574 FAK
+574 YAK

>member
-1 MQAFALSGAI
+1 LLNTILIAVLIGAVAGVAAAALTWGA
-11 KVAKSLR
+11 V
-18 QSAHLFFKTGSI
+18 
-30 RATSHGSGG
+30 
-39 VLRFFHPRKSFLA
+39 
-52 IGRSKLNAELIITVV
+52 
-67 VAIVAIAAV
+67 
-76 FWALSYRKTAQLLTE
+76 YRKRGEAQLE
-91 EARRD
+91 EARRTADRIVED
-96 AQRIIADAQ
+96 AR
-105 KSADS
+105 KSAES
-110 QAKEAVLEAKERALQ
+110 RVKEADLEAKEKLLQ
-125 ASTDFEKEARERREE
+125 MRSDFDRQAQQRREE
-140 LKVSERRLQQKEENV
+140 MKNSERRLQQKEENL
-155 DKKLQQLEKREQEVE
+155 DKKTQQLDTRMAEVE
-170 KRDRGIGDRETQLNT
+170 KRDRGLGDREKRVEQREEELDQLV
-185 REMELTGLIE
+185 E
-195 EQRHKLEQ
+195 EQRHRLEQ
-203 VAGLTV
+203 VAGLTA
-209 DQAKAQLIQG
+209 DEAKHELIRG
-219 IEHEAKLEAAQM
+219 IENDAKIEAANII
-231 MKRIETEAT
+231 KRIESEAN
-240 ELGHIKAQKIIG
+240 ELGHLKAKKILG

-320 EVAKISLERLMAD
+320 EIARISLERLMQD

-343 VVEKVRIELEEK
+343 LVEKVRQELDQK

-364 FSIGITDIHP
+364 FSLGITDIHP

-389 GQNVLMHSL
+389 GQNVLVHSL

-410 LGVNSEI
+410 LGVNDTI

-445 VLEKYGE
+445 VLDRYGE
-452 RREIIHAMECHHGD
+452 KREIIHAMECHHGD
-466 YDPTTVEAVLVNAAD
+466 YDPTTIEAVLVNAAD

-502 ERLEAIADNFEGVT
+502 ERLESIANQMDGVS
-516 KAFAIQAGRE
+516 KSFAIQAGRE

-534 KLSDEQSIW
+534 KITDEQSIW
-543 LSKDVARRIES
+543 LSKDVARKIES

-563 VTVIRETRAVD
+563 VTVIREMRAVD
-574 FAK
+574 YAK

>member
-1 MQAFALSGAI
+1 MTNTILIAIIIGAI
-11 KVAKSLR
+11 
-18 QSAHLFFKTGSI
+18 TG
-30 RATSHGSGG
+30 
-39 VLRFFHPRKSFLA
+39 
-52 IGRSKLNAELIITVV
+52 V
-67 VAIVAIAAV
+67 VAAALTWGAV
-76 FWALSYRKTAQLLTE
+76 YRKRGEAQVE
-91 EARRD
+91 EARRNASRIVDD
-96 AQRIIADAQ
+96 AR
-105 KSADS
+105 KSAES
-110 QAKEAVLEAKERALQ
+110 RVKEADLEVKEKLLQ
-125 ASTDFEKEARERREE
+125 MRSEFDRQSNKSREE
-140 LKVSERRLQQKEENV
+140 IKNSERRLQQKEENL
-155 DKKLQQLEKREQEVE
+155 DKKTQQVETRTAEVE
-170 KRDRGIGDRETQLNT
+170 KRDRGLGDREKKLED
-185 REMELTGLIE
+185 REHELDGLVDA
-195 EQRHKLEQ
+195 QRHKLEQ
-203 VAGLTV
+203 ISGLTIE
-209 DQAKAQLIQG
+209 QAKLELIRG
-219 IEHEAKLEAAQM
+219 IENEAKLDAANIIR
-231 MKRIETEAT
+231 RIETEAN
-240 ELGHIKAQKIIG
+240 ELGGQRAKKILG

-320 EVAKISLERLMAD
+320 EIARISLERLMQD

-343 VVEKVRIELEEK
+343 LVEKVRQELDQK

-364 FSIGITDIHP
+364 FSIGLTDLHP
-374 EVLKLLGRLRYRTSY
+374 EILKLLGRLRYRTSY
-389 GQNVLMHSL
+389 GQNVLVHSL

-410 LGVNSEI
+410 LGVNDTI

-452 RREIIHAMECHHGD
+452 KRDIIHAMECHHGD

-502 ERLEAIADNFEGVT
+502 ERLESIANGMDGVA
-516 KAFAIQAGRE
+516 KSFAIQAGRE
-526 LRIIVNAE
+526 LRIIVNSE

-563 VTVIRETRAVD
+563 VTVIREMRAVD